1 MAFENEGVLKSQV
14 EIPREEKVVVPKE
27 YRVTFVMLVSC
38 FILWGLLNNMTDN
51 LVPAFGKIFMMS
63 AVDSSLVQFAFYG
76 SYAVLAIPA
85 AIIIKKYTFRHG
97 VLIGLGFYIVGA
109 LGYIPATILQN
120 YNIFLVSIFML
131 AGGLSILETT
141 CNPFVISLGD
151 EETSI
156 RRINYAQAFNPLGS
170 LAGLFMA
177 KFMILG
183 NLNPAD
189 YEERL
194 AMDPAQLDAIRS
206 TELLW
211 VCIPY
216 VGLIAIALV
225 IWIFF
230 LRNKSSKKD
239 EGGDLNFVH
248 SLNSLL
254 QNKRYVFGVITQFF
268 YVGMQIAVWTWMTK
282 YVMTLT
288 DLDEATA
295 VNKYL
300 YAMVLFI
307 VMRWLCTYLIEV
319 YASKTYDCNSPY
331 RNFSNIWNNLFT
343 SVKFNSLLND
353 NFRLYVINVPN
364 NLWNSIKG
372 VRRRGKIRSRWVNY
386 GNFRRSINN
395 SIYGKSY

>member
-120 YNIFLVSIFML
+120 YNIFLVSIFIL

-194 AMDPAQLDAIRS
+194 AMDPTQLDAIRS

-230 LRNKSSKKD
+230 LRNKSSKRD
-239 EGGDLNFVH
+239 EGGDLNFGH

-300 YAMVLFI
+300 CSFHSNALVMYLFN
-307 VMRWLCTYLIEV
+307 EKV
-319 YASKTYDCNSPY
+319 YASKTYDCNSFY

-343 SVKFNSLLND
+343 SIKFNSLLND

-364 NLWNSIKG
+364 NLRNSIKRF
-372 VRRRGKIRSRWVNY
+372 RRRGKTWSCRINY
-386 GNFRRSINN
+386 GNFRRSIDN